1 MLETTQSKRWPINWR
16 CNMAWK
22 YQTGRYGHRVR
33 VFERHDRGGMIH
45 AEVSG
50 EKRRSLGHR
59 DRVRAKAWADEM
71 SHKLALGQVVE
82 RDAIPRVDYALS
94 EYLTHRSPRHTPS
107 EQQRD
112 QRCAEL
118 WTRVLGPATDL
129 TEISLETWEDFAA
142 DRLAGRINARGQ
154 RMKKPQPVRARTVAS
169 DQQWLRQTILWAMKR
184 KIGSGKRLMTENP
197 LTVEGFSIMQVKNPR
212 RPIATTTRY
221 EQTRAASDHVLM
233 DIRANGQR
241 WQVRSYLSEIL
252 DIVHGTGRRLSSIL
266 WLRVNDFDPE
276 MGPHGA
282 LDWRAERD
290 KMRKAWNNIP
300 IGVSVR
306 AALDRILAE
315 RPAIGDALLVPS
327 PRNPRTAISK
337 DLASHW
343 LERAE
348 QMAGL
353 PKLDGSLWH
362 AYRRGWATARKHLPD
377 ADLQA
382 SGGWKDLTS
391 LKTAYQ
397 QPDAV
402 TLYEVVSAAKEIRE
416 DVG

>member
-1 MLETTQSKRWPINWR
+1 MG
-16 CNMAWK
+16 WK
-22 YQTGRYGHRVR
+22 YQAGKYGHRVR
-33 VFERHDRGGMIH
+33 VFERADRGGMIH

-71 SHKLALGQVVE
+71 SHKLALGQTVE
-82 RDAIPRVDYALS
+82 RDASPRVDYILS
-94 EYLTHRSPRHTPS
+94 EYLTQRSPRHTPS

-129 TEISLETWEDFAA
+129 SEISLETWEDFAA

-154 RMKKPQPVRARTVAS
+154 RMKDLQPVRARTVAS
-169 DQQWLRQTILWAMKR
+169 DQQWLRQAILWAMKR
-184 KIGSGKRLMTENP
+184 KIGGGKRLMTENP
-197 LTVEGFSIMQVKNPR
+197 LTVEGFTIIRVKNPR

-221 EQTRAASDHVLM
+221 EKTRAVSDHVLM
-233 DIRANGQR
+233 DICTNGKRLQL
-241 WQVRSYLSEIL
+241 RSYLSEIL
-252 DIVHGTGRRLSSIL
+252 DVVHGTGRRLSSVL
-266 WLRVNDFDPE
+266 WLHVSDFHPE

-300 IGVSVR
+300 ISASVR

-315 RPAIGDALLVPS
+315 RPAIGDALLFPS
-327 PRNPRTAISK
+327 PRNPRKAISK
-337 DLASHW
+337 DLASDW

-348 QMAGL
+348 QLAGL

-382 SGGWKDLTS
+382 SGGWKDIAS

-397 QPDAV
+397 QPDAA
-402 TLYEVVSAAKEIRE
+402 TLYEVVSTAREIR
-416 DVG
+416 GLG